1 MECVFT
7 KNEPLNHAFTCVLY
21 VRRTCYVRFLH
32 HKKKKIG
39 AVFMYRGKA
48 KVEDVA

>member
-21 VRRTCYVRFLH
+21 VGRTCYVRFLH

-39 AVFMYRGKA
+39 VIFMYRGKA